1 MAKYRY
7 DRLRQLRAFCFAAEL
22 GSISRAAER
31 LELTQ
36 PSVSLQIQT
45 LERELGVTLFERR
58 GPRIRLTSDG
68 QALHA
73 MAQTMVANI
82 DDLPTQF
89 AKGSQS
95 LEGGYLDIGAG
106 QSSTLYLL
114 PSLLERFMAQ
124 HPRVQVRLHNLS
136 VGDMLEALRTDRMD
150 FAVGAV
156 LDLPNE
162 LRYQAIYSYGLSL
175 ITPPDHPLAERDVIS
190 TRDLANQDYIIPP
203 QDMTTWRLINL
214 VFEQQALQYRV
225 KLEVG
230 SWEAVKRYVS
240 LGFGIAI
247 VSNVCLAEA
256 PANLAIRSLP
266 DIFPKR
272 TYGAIS
278 RRGRALSAPARRF
291 LEMSGMDMPEG
302 LTTRESELDT
312 AVTRQ

>member
-31 LELTQ
+31 LDLTQ
-36 PSVSLQIQT
+36 PSVSLQIQA
-45 LERELGVTLFERR
+45 LERELGITLFERR

-68 QALHA
+68 ETLHE
-73 MAQTMVANI
+73 MAQNMVANI
-82 DDLPTQF
+82 DDLPTHF

-95 LEGGYLDIGAG
+95 LERGVLDIGAG

-114 PSLLERFMAQ
+114 PPLLERFMTE
-124 HPRVQVRLHNLS
+124 HPKVQIRLHNLS

-156 LDLPNE
+156 LDLPDE

-175 ITPPDHPLAERDVIS
+175 ITPLGHPLAERDVIT
-190 TRDLANQDYIIPP
+190 TRDLAGQDYIIPP
-203 QDMTTWRLINL
+203 RDMTTWRLIHL
-214 VFEQQALQYRV
+214 VFEQQAIQYRV
-225 KLEVG
+225 RLEVG
-230 SWEAVKRYVS
+230 SWEAVKRYVN

-278 RRGRALSAPARRF
+278 RRGRALSPQARRF
-291 LEMSGMDMPEG
+291 LEMSGMEMPGG
-302 LTTRESELDT
+302 L
-312 AVTRQ
+312 ATRQSQLDSSIARE